1 MRGILPLAMALFLLG
16 CGMRKEVKIPEPQRP
31 PVRPPVHEPW
41 SEGSLWTG
49 EGRGNMFFVDRK
61 ARAVG
66 DIVTVKIVEVNS
78 AENSAKTETSR
89 SSEVTMGINTF
100 FGVPS
105 HFGLD
110 KVWSGGF
117 KPEVKAS
124 GGSDFTGDG
133 TTSRSVKF
141 IATISCQVVEVLPNG
156 NLVIEG
162 VRQVRIN
169 REREFITLRGV
180 VRPEDI
186 GPDNTVLSTAIA
198 DAQIEYS
205 GKGVI
210 SDNQGPGWFTRVLNL
225 FWPF

>member
-1 MRGILPLAMALFLLG
+1 MRRIWPIFVGFLLLG
-16 CGMRKEVKIPEPQRP
+16 CGLREEGGIPEIGRPLPRPTVQR
-31 PVRPPVHEPW
+31 PW

-49 EGRGNMFFVDRK
+49 EGRGAILFGDRK
-61 ARAVG
+61 ARTVG
-66 DIVTVKIVEVNS
+66 DILTVKIVEVNS

-89 SSEVTMGINTF
+89 SSQVAMGVDSF
-100 FGVPS
+100 FGAPS
-105 HFGLD
+105 HFGLK
-110 KVWSGGF
+110 KVWPGGF
-117 KPEVKAS
+117 RPEVMGS

-133 TTSRSVKF
+133 KTSRSVRF

-169 REREFITLRGV
+169 REREFIILRGV

-205 GKGVI
+205 GKGVV
-210 SDNQGPGWFTRVLNL
+210 SDKQGPGWFTRLLDL